1 MSKMSESEQWEILLS
16 YKSKKRELNTN
27 TLQVINVGHTSAVNV
42 TWEYNGNGGWMDII
56 MMIMMIMITAIMII
70 IIKIKVYSIEIYL
83 TFFLLKWGHISEG
96 DVKNS
101 TATTKQSSQPN
112 LELWRWS
119 CWRWWWLWCWR
130 HYILSIADDFIHDRE
145 RFERY
150 ICIFLQT
157 KN

>member
-1 MSKMSESEQWEILLS
+1 MSKMSKSEQWEILLS

-56 MMIMMIMITAIMII
+56 MMTARGIMITTIMIII

-101 TATTKQSSQPN
+101 TATTKQSS
-112 LELWRWS
+112 
-119 CWRWWWLWCWR
+119 
-130 HYILSIADDFIHDRE
+130 
-145 RFERY
+145 
-150 ICIFLQT
+150 
-157 KN
+157 

>member
-1 MSKMSESEQWEILLS
+1 MSKMSKSEQWEILLS
-16 YKSKKRELNTN
+16 YKSKKKRELNTN

-56 MMIMMIMITAIMII
+56 MMISMGIMITAIMII

-101 TATTKQSSQPN
+101 TATTKQSS
-112 LELWRWS
+112 
-119 CWRWWWLWCWR
+119 
-130 HYILSIADDFIHDRE
+130 
-145 RFERY
+145 
-150 ICIFLQT
+150 
-157 KN
+157 